1 MSSLYDYVLTS
12 DYELSDVAV
21 VDSIGQ
27 VTYRQLLAEA
37 DWLAGGLTTLG
48 VKHGDRVVWWTRKS
62 ATVVAG
68 LLATMK
74 IGAVAVPIDPLTPSR
89 RADLILADA
98 AASVVVVDEPGPIR
112 TSRTPY
118 TVVSPEELQG
128 FDRTPTLNSATYT
141 DTAYLLYTSGSSR
154 SPS

>member
-128 FDRTPTLNSATYT
+128 FDRTPTLPSATYT